1 MLSLV
6 DFISRPGS
14 WLFVVF
20 CVFSHASLVRSSSCA
35 APPIPIHLGNVTLAT
50 SQTARGLNISV
61 GSPAQPFAFL
71 PAW

>member
-1 MLSLV
+1 MSCLL

-14 WLFVVF
+14 WLFLVL
-20 CVFSHASLVRSSSCA
+20 CVFSHVSLVRSSSCA

-50 SQTARGLNISV
+50 RQTARGLNISV
-61 GSPAQPFAFL
+61 GSPAQSFAFL